1 MVAGNLSN
9 DKLFNYM
16 EVFYPHIGAAVNQPP
31 PFVLELFSVEQ
42 GSGEW
47 KRSGKKSKKQQ
58 EYTLWDF
65 WKEGADLSH
74 LKGLQ
79 AQARQ
84 PESPAKH
91 SPAPFSRFHL
101 PASESKLTKT
111 SKKRSKLAPK
121 PTPEEEDDAQELIAA
136 GYGHLLADVDDYF
149 SDEEAENLEVSEND
163 LVGRPP
169 TDSESEFELDNMP
182 PPPTARDALERQ
194 ELFLSFFGLKTLPS
208 IPKTKRDVS
217 TLLDDGDVWSFSRE
231 ERRAVARL
239 IEGEAKR
246 CLDEESIAEFETLTA
261 LHETART
268 KFDEATDNVRVSLLS
283 KIQLVGAT
291 TTGAAKLGGVL
302 TGFSPKI
309 LVIEE
314 AGQVLEAHVLSSL
327 VPSVEHVIAIGDPL
341 QLRPSVNTYE
351 LSMDNRRGRELF
363 RFDMSLMERLA
374 LAGLPMSQLL
384 VQRRMAP
391 NISSLIRN
399 ALYPSLQ
406 DHETVAAYPEVAGMQ
421 KNLFFLDHSN
431 KEAGGGDSGS
441 SKTNRFEAEMA
452 CDLALY
458 LLKQGPYK
466 KEGDIVILCAYLG
479 QMIEIRDMLKGKVEV
494 IIDERDQDK
503 LVQTMGDEE
512 SAGPDLPPN
521 TVARTVSL
529 NSQIYL
535 RTVDNFQ
542 GEEAKI
548 VILSLVRNAGSA
560 DVLDP
565 KTNATIGF
573 LRSNNRSNVALS
585 RAQHG
590 MYILGNAE
598 QLAGASDMWR
608 SVVNDLADQGAVGP
622 GFPICCK
629 RHGQVVFIDA
639 PGKLPL
645 VSPNGGCNQPCDK
658 TLVKCG
664 HKCTRACHPDD
675 EEHETFQCREKCSRV
690 HSVCGHPCER
700 RCYENCGNCLVRREN
715 VELPCGHVADVFWY
729 VFIPQWPA

>member
-1 MVAGNLSN
+1 MWE
-9 DKLFNYM
+9 
-16 EVFYPHIGAAVNQPP
+16 EV
-31 PFVLELFSVEQ
+31 
-42 GSGEW
+42 
-47 KRSGKKSKKQQ
+47 
-58 EYTLWDF
+58 
-65 WKEGADLSH
+65 
-74 LKGLQ
+74 
-79 AQARQ
+79 
-84 PESPAKH
+84 
-91 SPAPFSRFHL
+91 
-101 PASESKLTKT
+101 
-111 SKKRSKLAPK
+111 
-121 PTPEEEDDAQELIAA
+121 
-136 GYGHLLADVDDYF
+136 
-149 SDEEAENLEVSEND
+149 SDEEAEDWEGSEDD

-169 TDSESEFELDNMP
+169 TDSESDPELEDAAP
-182 PPPTARDALERQ
+182 PLTAREALEQQ
-194 ELFLSFFGLKTLPS
+194 ELFLTYFGLKTLPS
-208 IPKTKRDVS
+208 IPKTQRDVS
-217 TLLDDGDVWSFSRE
+217 ILLEDGDVWSFSRE
-231 ERRAVARL
+231 ERRALSRM

-246 CLDEESIAEFETLTA
+246 CLDEESIAEFESLTA
-261 LHETART
+261 LHEEART
-268 KFDEATDNVRVSLLS
+268 KFEEATDNVRVSLLS

-302 TGFSPKI
+302 SGFSPKI

-327 VPSVEHVIAIGDPL
+327 VPSIEHVIAIGDPL

-351 LSMDNRRGRELF
+351 LSMDNSRGRAMF

-374 LAGLPMSQLL
+374 SAGLPMSQLV

-399 ALYPSLQ
+399 ALYPNLE
-406 DHETVAAYPEVAGMQ
+406 DHETVTAYPDVAGMQ
-421 KNLFFLDHSN
+421 KNLFFLDHRN

-452 CDLALY
+452 CDLAMY
-458 LLKQGPYK
+458 LLRQGPYK
-466 KEGDIVILCAYLG
+466 MEGDIVILCAYLG

-494 IIDERDQDK
+494 IIDERDQEQLAK
-503 LVQTMGDEE
+503 TMGDDEDT
-512 SAGPDLPPN
+512 AAPNLLPN

-529 NSQIYL
+529 NNQIYL

-548 VILSLVRNAGSA
+548 VILSLVRNAGCA

-573 LRSNNRSNVALS
+573 LRSPNRSNVALS

-598 QLAGASDMWR
+598 QLAEASDMWR
-608 SVVNDLADQGAVGP
+608 SVVNDLADQDAVGP
-622 GFPICCK
+622 GFPISCK
-629 RHGQVVFIDA
+629 RHGQVVYIDA

-645 VSPNGGCNQPCDK
+645 MSPNGGCNKPCDK
-658 TLVKCG
+658 ILIKCG

-675 EEHETFQCREKCSRV
+675 EEHEIFQCCREKCSRV
-690 HSVCGHPCER
+690 HSVCGHPCDR

-715 VELPCGHVADVFWY
+715 VELPCGHEADVFWC
-729 VFIPQWPA
+729 VIRALWLRLTSASKWRTSRRSTARFWCPRSFPRANTSPWCRAPRRTSPT